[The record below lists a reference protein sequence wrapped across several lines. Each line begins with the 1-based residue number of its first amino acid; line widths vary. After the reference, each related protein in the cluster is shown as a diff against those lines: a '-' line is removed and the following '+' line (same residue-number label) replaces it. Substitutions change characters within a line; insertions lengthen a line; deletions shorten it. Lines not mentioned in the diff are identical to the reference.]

1 MYRKKAEELIRWK
14 NDPYRKPLLIYG
26 GRQVGKTYLV
36 RDIFAKENY
45 QKVLYIDLAED
56 ASARRFIKNHVNA
69 GEIIQYLSIQKNTI
83 IT

>member
-45 QKVLYIDLAED
+45 QK
-56 ASARRFIKNHVNA
+56 
-69 GEIIQYLSIQKNTI
+69 GGC
-83 IT
+83 